1 MTLEA
6 LGRQY
11 AAEADNLEGL
21 IASCDERRRIAIR
34 AGDSKEAHRLED
46 LAERHTLQRDDL
58 LEIAANLRHYYDDSG
73 CGQEEITTIKKDWVK
88 I

>member
-11 AAEADNLEGL
+11 AAEADNLAGMIE
-21 IASCDERRRIAIR
+21 SCKERSKAALC
-34 AGDSKEAHRLED
+34 AGNSREAARQESLVESHE
-46 LAERHTLQRDDL
+46 LQRSDL

-73 CGQEEITTIKKDWVK
+73 DGLEQQTTMKGKLVHI
-88 I
+88 

>member
-34 AGDSKEAHRLED
+34 AGDSPEAQRLEK
-46 LAERHTLQRDDL
+46 LAELHKQQQNDL
-58 LEIAANLRHYYDDSG
+58 MQISAWLRHYYDDSTSG
-73 CGQEEITTIKKDWVK
+73 EDGEIQ
-88 I
+88 